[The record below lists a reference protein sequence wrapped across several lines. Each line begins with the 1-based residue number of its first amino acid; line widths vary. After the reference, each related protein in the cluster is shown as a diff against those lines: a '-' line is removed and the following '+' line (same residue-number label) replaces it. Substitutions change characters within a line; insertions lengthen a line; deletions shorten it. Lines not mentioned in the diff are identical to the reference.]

1 MRGCVRAFARACLP
15 ANGRADG
22 RAGGW
27 AGWAVC
33 MYQLPAGCGFLRI
46 CSRQSAAIRTQE
58 NLCVCRRARILFSVA
73 GRRLWHV
80 LENYNYGI
88 LASSAY
94 LLLERLQENCIIGVV
109 LLLCL
114 LVYTCG
120 ASLHSVF
127 CFTR

>member
-15 ANGRADG
+15 ANGRAGG
-22 RAGGW
+22 RVG
-27 AGWAVC
+27 C
-33 MYQLPAGCGFLRI
+33 MYVSIAGRLRGFTYLQ
-46 CSRQSAAIRTQE
+46 RQSAAIRTQE

-120 ASLHSVF
+120 ASLHSSF